1 MDRDQAPAPDKK
13 HRHDIG
19 CPDHGPI
26 SDDPRTRN
34 IQIVLGLWIAA
45 SLALVIYSVI
55 QAALYASAS

>member
-1 MDRDQAPAPDKK
+1 MDRDEAKDPEKK

-34 IQIVLGLWIAA
+34 IQVVLGLWIAG
-45 SLALVIYSVI
+45 SVALVTYSVIWAVI
-55 QAALYASAS
+55 QAAS